1 MPSTLDKKTKAE
13 QMDRTHF
20 SRGPGGPHLGSQTPL
35 GSWGARSLGVT
46 SLSEAQ
52 QRGSRQTMVGGGRH
66 FIRKAL
72 AEPLPRGAHPGAPG
86 GGGWEQP
93 CRGPINTSPQ
103 ATGVAPRIP
112 RHMGCWEAIKTSSTA
127 EGAGKDWWG
136 TAKPP
141 EEQRPALLPR
151 LLSTRGPGA
160 QPAEGASSQ
169 RHQAL
174 TREASRVEVLLAPA
188 SEKAALPRHSGPAG
202 GVLQTEPSCPWP
214 GRARRADG
222 SPPQG
227 GRGKGGVSEAP
238 VRPQP
243 PDGASCR
250 SEHGPVQEGRGA

>member
-1 MPSTLDKKTKAE
+1 MPNTLDKKIKAG
-13 QMDRTHF
+13 QTDRTRF
-20 SRGPGGPHLGSQTPL
+20 PRGPGGPHLRTQTPH
-35 GSWGARSLGVT
+35 GSWGARCLGVK
-46 SLSEAQ
+46 SLSEGQ
-52 QRGSRQTMVGGGRH
+52 QRGSRQTRGGRH

-72 AEPLPRGAHPGAPG
+72 AEPLPRGAHPGARG

-112 RHMGCWEAIKTSSTA
+112 RHVGCWEAIKTSSTA

-160 QPAEGASSQ
+160 QPVEGASGQGHREGASSQ

-174 TREASRVEVLLAPA
+174 TGEASRVEVLLAPA
-188 SEKAALPRHSGPAG
+188 SEKAAQPRHSGPVG
-202 GVLQTEPSCPWP
+202 GVL
-214 GRARRADG
+214 
-222 SPPQG
+222 
-227 GRGKGGVSEAP
+227 
-238 VRPQP
+238 
-243 PDGASCR
+243 
-250 SEHGPVQEGRGA
+250 

>member
-1 MPSTLDKKTKAE
+1 MGCQVSWGDVLV
-13 QMDRTHF
+13 
-20 SRGPGGPHLGSQTPL
+20 RGP
-35 GSWGARSLGVT
+35 A
-46 SLSEAQ
+46 E
-52 QRGSRQTMVGGGRH
+52 
-66 FIRKAL
+66 RKQAD
-72 AEPLPRGAHPGAPG
+72 HG
-86 GGGWEQP
+86 GGGEALYSESFGRAPAKRSPSWGP
-93 CRGPINTSPQ
+93 RGWGVGAALPGAYKYISSGHWSRPSDSQ
-103 ATGVAPRIP
+103 AYGVL
-112 RHMGCWEAIKTSSTA
+112 GAIKTSSTA